1 MKLRIRVLITAAWV
15 CQLFVAPPIVTSQLL
30 TMPLALMED
39 ARSGGQQSSNPAPE
53 AGPVSADRASVAAPD
68 PQRAPVTGFERG
80 EQVVIRA
87 REQEKAGD
95 VYTLRGD
102 VEIEFR
108 SYVVRADY
116 ISYDA
121 ASGEITAEG
130 NVTLSGG
137 AHDEH
142 ISASRGRYNVRTE
155 TGEFRDVVATTGA
168 RFRGRNV
175 TLTSSSPFA
184 FTGERVEKIGRS
196 RYVVHNGSVTS
207 CELPNPIWTFNAQ
220 KVVLEVG
227 DKARIVN
234 STFRV
239 KNVPIL
245 YLPFASHPVDEL
257 GRQSG
262 FLVPSFG
269 QSSRKGTILG
279 ESVYWAINRS
289 MDATLGAE
297 YYSERGWAQMGQF
310 RARPSDRSYVDFNY
324 FGVLDRGVL
333 QNTATGLRLV
343 DQGGQDIHLDGETA
357 LPWGFRGVANLNYLS
372 SYIFRLAFTEAFSE
386 TVNSEVKSL
395 AFASRTRQGY
405 FLNARFARYQN
416 FQSIEPGDVI
426 KILHTPGVDLG
437 SVERPLV
444 GRLHWSFDAAL
455 EGVSRSEPRFITND
469 FVPRVDV
476 HPRLSLPVFHR
487 RWTVRSELG
496 LRNTYYAQRRLP
508 NADVGLPVDD
518 PVNRRTIEFG
528 MEMRPP
534 TLGRIFEKEIAG
546 HRVKHTIEP
555 RVNYR
560 VVKGVENFA
569 NIIRFDERD
578 ILADTNEFE
587 FALLNRVYAKSKPT
601 NPECA
606 RTAPQEQEQSSSR
619 AEAAPL
625 CSLEEERGRVREVL
639 SWELRQQYFLDEDFG
654 GAVIAG
660 KRNVLT
666 TSAMF
671 TGIAFL
677 TEARRWSPL
686 VSELRVR
693 AGENADA
700 EWQLDIDHVHG
711 RLNSST
717 AFVNYRL
724 GYFFL
729 GGSHAFLRTPGE
741 IFTNTPTPL
750 PAPDRFNQF
759 RALVGYGS
767 PSKRGLSLAAN
778 VGVDV
783 NFEFLQYGAAQ
794 LGWNWSCCGVAA
806 EYRRFALGSVR
817 NENQVRFA
825 FTLANIGTFGN
836 LRRRERLF

>member
-1 MKLRIRVLITAAWV
+1 MLSLPLP
-15 CQLFVAPPIVTSQLL
+15 QESAPP
-30 TMPLALMED
+30 A
-39 ARSGGQQSSNPAPE
+39 GGERPAIP
-53 AGPVSADRASVAAPD
+53 ST
-68 PQRAPVTGFERG
+68 PQRAPVASFDRG
-80 EQVVIRA
+80 EQVTIRA

-108 SYVVRADY
+108 NYLVRADY

-130 NVTLSGG
+130 HVTLSGG
-137 AHDEH
+137 LHDEH
-142 ISASRGRYNVRTE
+142 ITASRGRYNVRSE

-184 FTGERVEKIGRS
+184 FTGERVEKVGRS
-196 RYVVHNGSVTS
+196 RYIVHNGSVTS
-207 CELPNPIWTFNAQ
+207 CEMPNPIWTLNAQ
-220 KVVLEVG
+220 KIVLEVG

-234 STFRV
+234 STFRI
-239 KNVPIL
+239 KKVPVF

-262 FLVPSFG
+262 FLVPGFG
-269 QSSRKGTILG
+269 QSSRKGTIVG

-297 YYSERGWAQMGQF
+297 YYSRRGWAQMGQF
-310 RARPSDRSYVDFNY
+310 RARPSEKSYLDLSY

-333 QNTATGLRLV
+333 QNTAGGLRVV
-343 DQGGQDIHLDGETA
+343 DQGGQDVHLDGETP
-357 LPWGFRGVANLNYLS
+357 LPLDFRGVANLNYLS
-372 SYIFRLAFTEAFSE
+372 SYVFRLAFTESFSE

-395 AFASRTRQGY
+395 GFASRTRHGY

-416 FQSIEPGDVI
+416 FQSTEPGDVI
-426 KILHTPGVDLG
+426 KILHTPGIDLG
-437 SVERPLV
+437 SVERPLFNTP
-444 GRLHWSFDAAL
+444 LHWSFDAAL
-455 EGVSRSEPRFITND
+455 EGLSRSEPRFVTND
-469 FVPRVDV
+469 FVPRVDLY
-476 HPRLSLPVFHR
+476 PRLSLPIFQNG
-487 RWTVRSELG
+487 WTIRSELG

-508 NADVGLPVDD
+508 NADVGVPVDD

-528 MEMRPP
+528 AELRPP
-534 TLGRIFEKEIAG
+534 TLARIFDRELLG
-546 HRVKHTIEP
+546 HRLKHAFEP

-560 VVKGVENFA
+560 VVKGIDNFQ
-569 NIIRFDERD
+569 NIIRFDARD

-587 FALLNRVYAKSKPT
+587 FALLQRLYAKSRPS

-606 RTAPQEQEQSSSR
+606 RAPREETGQSSSR
-619 AEAAPL
+619 PATPL
-625 CSLEEERGRVREVL
+625 CSFDEERGRVREIA
-639 SWELRQQYFLDEDFG
+639 SWELRQKYFLDEDFG
-654 GAVIAG
+654 GAVVPG

-666 TSAMF
+666 TTAMF
-671 TGIAFL
+671 SGIAFL

-686 VSELRVR
+686 VSELRIR
-693 AGENADA
+693 AGENTDG

-711 RLNSST
+711 RINSST
-717 AFVNYRL
+717 TFVNYRI

-741 IFTNTPTPL
+741 IFTNAPTAL

-759 RALVGYGS
+759 RALVGYGA
-767 PSKRGLSLAAN
+767 PGKRGLSVAAN

-794 LGWNWSCCGVAA
+794 VGWNWSCCGVAA
-806 EYRRFALGSVR
+806 EYRRFALGQVR